1 MELTTILLD
10 THVWVWS
17 LFRTSELSPAARD
30 LIERAR
36 TVYVPPCAFHEI
48 TAKHRSGKWPE
59 VGDIVARLPHL
70 LRAQG
75 GVVAPY
81 TAEMAVLSG
90 GMDWTHRDPFD
101 RMIAATAIEL
111 ACPLVSKDTAFDQLR
126 DFPGWIGRVWTEYP
140 TKASS
145 PSSPP

>member
-1 MELTTILLD
+1 MDLSTVLLD

-17 LFRTSELSPAARD
+17 LFQPASLSPGARRAM
-30 LIERAR
+30 EQAR

-59 VGDIVARLPHL
+59 VDGIVGRLPQL

-75 GVVAPY
+75 GVAAPY
-81 TAEMAVLSG
+81 TVEMAVLSG
-90 GMDWTHRDPFD
+90 GMDWAHKDPFH

-111 ACPLVSKDTAFDQLR
+111 SCPLVSKDAAFDTLQGH
-126 DFPGWIGRVWTEYP
+126 PGWPGRVWGG
-140 TKASS
+140 AGA
-145 PSSPP
+145 